1 MIDKPTRACWRFLY
15 RQSEGRIGPGEWVRA
30 SLPPAAIVAALTLIW
45 LAIAPSEEREPTNGL
60 IDISIMATY
69 AYLMIYAFVVLLC
82 AVAQY
87 FVSAKRFADRGK
99 APALAGVAP
108 FAIFLAGAAAGK
120 DQPGDPISLRRQLVF
135 ARPAPPIVKKRV
147 AVALRQPRQAG
158 EPIGRFERNQ
168 IANVADDDRPSK
180 WARRAC
186 FRLLIASNHPPS
198 LAAARRASTSDSFRR
213 ILSRASSS
221 DSTRAEGDEKP

>member
-69 AYLMIYAFVVLLC
+69 AYLMIYAFVVLLW

-108 FAIFLAGAAAGK
+108 FAIFLAGAAQWYEPRSEGLA
-120 DQPGDPISLRRQLVF
+120 PHWLVLLIE
-135 ARPAPPIVKKRV
+135 AV
-147 AVALRQPRQAG
+147 AVAAFVWNIVELG
-158 EPIGRFERNQ
+158 FGKGR
-168 IANVADDDRPSK
+168 A
-180 WARRAC
+180 
-186 FRLLIASNHPPS
+186 
-198 LAAARRASTSDSFRR
+198 
-213 ILSRASSS
+213 
-221 DSTRAEGDEKP
+221 